1 VVQFGT
7 HVSNSRSWGRPS
19 PQELEPKHLRVDGDL
34 MIAST
39 SGLPVVTEVVGLGR
53 LLGQRPDGLLEDL
66 AFAACH
72 KGVP

>member
-1 VVQFGT
+1 
-7 HVSNSRSWGRPS
+7 
-19 PQELEPKHLRVDGDL
+19 VDGDL